1 QQQLSVLQAESRRG
15 AAARADLEVLCR
27 DVQMHCRRLWEETA
41 RRCSEEEERRTRMAS
56 HFQAKLE
63 DIQAQIEQHSAR
75 NHKLCRENAHLTDK
89 LELLVNQCQVR
100 DESLEKISKHHELQL
115 QLAEAKLQQA
125 NALLADAQDKHKR
138 EKEYLL
144 REAIEKTKKCF
155 AMKEQELSMK
165 KKLLLQAAD
174 GKLQAQTLRD
184 QAAVMQAQ
192 LTLYAQKFDEFQGTL
207 AKSNQIYARFKQEMD
222 NMTEKMKKMEKETN
236 VWKSRFENCN
246 KALTDMMEE
255 RTEKGKEFQLFVLKI
270 HKLEK
275 LCRALQDERA
285 VLYRKIKEGGAGQA
299 AGVRCLPASHAP
311 PGRRRRGAP
320 AGPGGGPGL
329 LCLHP
334 VQNQN
339 PDRGGVGLRPRAGGE
354 PTR

>member
-1 QQQLSVLQAESRRG
+1 LQAESRRG

-165 KKLLLQAAD
+165 KKL
-174 GKLQAQTLRD
+174 
-184 QAAVMQAQ
+184 
-192 LTLYAQKFDEFQGTL
+192 TLYAQKFDEFQGTL

-285 VLYRKIKEGGAGQA
+285 VLYRKIKEVRVKGQSPEEEA
-299 AGVRCLPASHAP
+299 AQEPD
-311 PGRRRRGAP
+311 P
-320 AGPGGGPGL
+320 AGPTPEASSWPAQVLEEEDQREKEGATVAP
-329 LCLHP
+329 
-334 VQNQN
+334 
-339 PDRGGVGLRPRAGGE
+339 
-354 PTR
+354 PTEALPAASDPSRKQTSKKKKKK